1 MLHSHNKL
9 QLNCIFSIQLFFA
22 HVQAY
27 IHDSPQTPTVQICL
41 SLIQSNKWILLVRLL
56 RVAFDS
62 EHILISS
69 MSLEDIIFACLCHVV
84 YPDLRG
90 IQMKMQNVN
99 TMSANIWS

>member
-1 MLHSHNKL
+1 M
-9 QLNCIFSIQLFFA
+9 
-22 HVQAY
+22 
-27 IHDSPQTPTVQICL
+27 
-41 SLIQSNKWILLVRLL
+41 RLL